1 MMAMRE
7 ESVNLRRAEEDRE
20 RALALL
26 PDADVVLPSSVANVI
41 AAPRRIVS
49 SLNRRAMMK
58 SGETPAALKIAWQS
72 DPQSCSASSSLMS
85 AAMPRADESVH
96 SFESTQSDT
105 DVSVEF
111 EDEEEQDD
119 DYEDGDYSSDFSD

>member
-7 ESVNLRRAEEDRE
+7 ESANLRRAEEDRE

-49 SLNRRAMMK
+49 SLNRRAMK

-72 DPQSCSASSSLMS
+72 DAQSCSASSSSMS
-85 AAMPRADESVH
+85 AAIPRADESVH
-96 SFESTQSDT
+96 SFESTQSET

-119 DYEDGDYSSDFSD
+119 DHEDGDYLSDFSD